1 MASLD
6 EQRKRAELARL
17 AQLGLESSFQ
27 QEMMTDPFLAQAVGP
42 SENRRAFDNRM
53 QNVRDY
59 QSQGLAAAQEASN
72 LLQQEIPQDPIR
84 DNFLTRRGD
93 NQALNLLR
101 GILSQRLISRGL
113 LEDPT
118 DIATRNLRAVQQ
130 RNAQI
135 EGLQNQSDFY
145 TNMAD
150 RLRADAVDRALAQ
163 GVPGVNPVEGLPTP
177 ERLSGLVDA
186 AGTFDSPTERANLIR
201 TGQEIQ
207 ERQVNFGS
215 AEDLD
220 ARVRQL
226 FSEKKIDREAAN
238 SVLTAP
244 IDKKSER
251 FAALRIPH
259 QFSDSII
266 GSVSLVDASDVRLPS
281 GRTFEDVQEDR
292 TFGFIRTPKQ
302 RDQDVKARENVEE
315 FITEI
320 EPKLAQNAQIYKEII
335 PKVFNAVI
343 KDDTL
348 FSGPLNVFLS
358 DDAKTIL
365 NPEGAN
371 VAELSATIAQQS
383 LRELL
388 GGQFAVQE
396 NIQLINRF
404 YNRNLP
410 PIFNLARLRRSQKV
424 GEAILAAGYQLKDR
438 MDNNRTLFSA
448 DGKNDFKY
456 PTLRDVFKEQG
467 FGSDGLDDLLSELT
481 DEELLALRG
490 KTLSGT
496 YNNESVMDLLAE
508 EVQRRVQ

>member
-6 EQRKRAELARL
+6 EELKRRRL
-17 AQLGLESSFQ
+17 ADLAASTEASFQ
-27 QEMMTDPFLAQAVGP
+27 QEMMTDPALAQMLAP
-42 SENRRAFDNRM
+42 SENRRAFDAQM
-53 QNVRDY
+53 QNVSDY
-59 QSQGLAAAQEASN
+59 QRQGLAAAQDASS

-130 RNAQI
+130 RNEQI
-135 EGLQNQSDFY
+135 EGLQSQSDFY

-163 GVPGVNPVEGLPTP
+163 GVPGVSPVQGLPTTA
-177 ERLSGLVDA
+177 RLEGLNRA
-186 AGTFDSPTERANLIR
+186 AGTFDNPQEQLSQIK
-201 TGQEIQ
+201 TGQEIL
-207 ERQVNFGS
+207 ESEANFGS
-215 AEDLD
+215 AQDLD
-220 ARVRQL
+220 TRVRQL
-226 FSEKKIDREAAN
+226 LADEQITQEAAN
-238 SVLTAP
+238 TVLLAP
-244 IDKKSER
+244 VDKKNER
-251 FAALRIPH
+251 FAALRIPY
-259 QFSDSII
+259 QFSDSIK
-266 GSVSLVDASDVRLPS
+266 GSQSLVDASDVKLPA
-281 GRTFEDVQEDR
+281 GRTFEDVQDDK
-292 TFGFIRTPKQ
+292 TLGFVRTPNQ
-302 RDQDVKARENVEE
+302 RDEDIKARKNIEE

-320 EPKLAQNAQIYKEII
+320 EPKLAQNSQIYEEII

-424 GEAILAAGYQLKDR
+424 GEAILASGYQLKDR
-438 MDNNRTLFSA
+438 MDNNRTLFSG

-481 DEELLALRG
+481 DEELKALKG
-490 KTLSGT
+490 KTLSGE

-508 EVQRRVQ
+508 EVQRRVK